1 MYKLCQ
7 QDFAA
12 GKNFSFSHCPKQ
24 RVLLFSRGS
33 YFININRKLSCI
45 CIAWYKHWRGWEN
58 SQQLCKPSTLSRVCI
73 TVSNSPN
80 TRLCQHGKRFLLLKS
95 CTPLNSINSYLAARL
110 GGIKQKKSSWG
121 SITNNTFLLF
131 YFPNPRSQLWI
142 LIYRKWSIRRRPLLN
157 AADGTACVAWRF
169 WLGALSN
176 KGGWAQRNRE
186 EISPLCHSCARLDKT
201 AMLRRLLMEAKLAV
215 NTTPNY

>member
-1 MYKLCQ
+1 MHAIKIGVPY
-7 QDFAA
+7 
-12 GKNFSFSHCPKQ
+12 
-24 RVLLFSRGS
+24 LFDRP
-33 YFININRKLSCI
+33 IPINR
-45 CIAWYKHWRGWEN
+45 
-58 SQQLCKPSTLSRVCI
+58 
-73 TVSNSPN
+73 
-80 TRLCQHGKRFLLLKS
+80 
-95 CTPLNSINSYLAARL
+95 NSYLAARL

-131 YFPNPRSQLWI
+131 YSPNPRSQLWI

-157 AADGTACVAWRF
+157 AADGIACVAWRF

-176 KGGWAQRNRE
+176 KGRRGQRNHE
-186 EISPLCHSCARLDKT
+186 EIFLAALPLVLALRERISRLPHSCARLDKT